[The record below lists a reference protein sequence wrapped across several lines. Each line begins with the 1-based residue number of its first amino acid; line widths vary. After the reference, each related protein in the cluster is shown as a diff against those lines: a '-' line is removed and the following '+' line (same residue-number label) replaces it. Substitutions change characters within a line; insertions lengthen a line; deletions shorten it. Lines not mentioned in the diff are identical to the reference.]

1 MSLESDVGNLVTQTT
16 KLIDYF
22 GGKKSSIDA
31 AVAAAIAAIPEGRK
45 IFYVNQLT
53 GDDNADGQAARPL
66 KTIDKALSNT
76 PVGGLCIVRL
86 QSDYR
91 MGVNISVDSRV
102 LSIFSDTTGVK
113 RKITPAYYLIADGT
127 ANYLAGIVLA
137 NGAQVLLSDITVD
150 LPSPAGLNPAPT
162 GFVNAFFKSTSNGGS
177 VILAVKVSS
186 CEFTSTADGTAFIVG
201 APNSAVVFEVLGTS
215 FPASFGGR
223 YINGIIAGTL
233 PKDISNIMT
242 NLTVL

>member
-1 MSLESDVGNLVTQTT
+1 MSLETDVANLVTQTT
-16 KLIDYF
+16 KLLDYF
-22 GGKKSSIDA
+22 GNKKAAIDS

-66 KTIDKALSNT
+66 KTIDKAIANT
-76 PVGGLCIVRL
+76 PFGGLCIVRL
-86 QSDYR
+86 QTDYR
-91 MGVNISVDSRV
+91 MALNISVDARV

-113 RKITPAYYLIADGT
+113 RKIIPAYYMIADGT
-127 ANYLAGIVLA
+127 AHYLSGIVQS

-150 LPSPAGLNPAPT
+150 LPSPAGLNPAPV
-162 GFVNAFFKSTSNGGS
+162 GFVNAFFKSTSNGGA
-177 VILAVKVSS
+177 VILAAKLSA
-186 CEFTSTADGTAFIVG
+186 CEFTSPPDGTAYLVG
-201 APNSAVVFEVLGTS
+201 APNSAVVLEVLGTS

-223 YINGIIAGTL
+223 YISGIAAGSL
-233 PKDISNIMT
+233 PKDIPNIMT